1 MANSCP
7 QPFPQYTLDIAL
19 RKFAT
24 FDTFVNPDGN
34 ELVSILKALAQTA
47 DEPRQYFIWGATQT
61 GKSHL
66 LQAVCNQLA
75 GTSQKAVYLPIKD
88 FAKLNLSVLSDLH
101 HLDVICIDDIDNV
114 LGKEKWNQ
122 ALFRLINELR
132 TANKSLVMTA
142 TPNPWNAN
150 LSLSGLASRLV
161 WGPVY
166 KMRHLSDEQKQVVI
180 RLQANARGFE
190 LASGVCSYLLKRYS
204 RELRKLIEL
213 LDHLDAQSL
222 VQQRKVTVPF
232 VKSVLDNF

>member
-1 MANSCP
+1 
-7 QPFPQYTLDIAL
+7 
-19 RKFAT
+19 
-24 FDTFVNPDGN
+24 
-34 ELVSILKALAQTA
+34 
-47 DEPRQYFIWGATQT
+47 
-61 GKSHL
+61 
-66 LQAVCNQLA
+66 
-75 GTSQKAVYLPIKD
+75 
-88 FAKLNLSVLSDLH
+88 
-101 HLDVICIDDIDNV
+101 
-114 LGKEKWNQ
+114 
-122 ALFRLINELR
+122 
-132 TANKSLVMTA
+132 MTA